1 MSIWPIKTTPN
12 NDIHSFQ
19 NMNSYLAEKRH
30 HTNLFKLRFSEVLRH
45 MWYKNL
51 QVKVEY
57 MSLKAGFRAQA
68 ATCV

>member
-1 MSIWPIKTTPN
+1 MTYTAFKIWIL
-12 NDIHSFQ
+12 
-19 NMNSYLAEKRH
+19 YLAEKRH

-57 MSLKAGFRAQA
+57 MSLKAGFRAQE